1 MKTTT
6 EFFGEPFK
14 ADNGG
19 RIFKLVA
26 DFLVTFDKVQDDAKR
41 EVAAETNR
49 VKREAAAVKRKED
62 DLKRK
67 EQEGDLFEEDASPG
81 KSRRL
86 RKRPLK
92 APTRALDI
100 MDAMHD
106 ELKAKAP
113 RMDAEE
119 SPHSKLERMRR
130 LGFKSTS
137 QLLEHDIKAGLS
149 KAPQKSPPRKKQ
161 SFDVSP
167 SVKVAPLARSPRV
180 SSGES
185 SSKNIAVDTGSD
197 AGLGAIPAADTLAS
211 STNPF
216 DSDKKP
222 SIPFELRLSAIQLG
236 GSRLNV
242 RVKPEASESFQDHV
256 APGKTETGS
265 PSRVASPD
273 TKQSPSVSPFAD
285 DEGFFKDLVESGFA
299 VNLTKVET
307 ERALSPGVPSPPP
320 PPGLIGMGAGAPPA
334 RKVGGPPPPPP
345 PPPPGLIGMGA
356 GAPPAR
362 KTGGHPPPP
371 PPPPPGLIGMGA
383 GAPPSKRV
391 GGPPP
396 PPPPPP
402 PGLIGMGAGAPPA
415 KITGGPPPPPPP
427 GLIGMGAA
435 APPPK
440 RAGGPPPPPPPP
452 PPGLIG
458 MGAGPPPPPKP
469 KPVRKKS
476 PQQLAAEAIA
486 GELKLRNGA

>member
-216 DSDKKP
+216 NSDKKP

-362 KTGGHPPPP
+362 KTGGPPP

-391 GGPPP
+391 GGPPPP

-458 MGAGPPPPPKP
+458 LGAGPPPPPKP